1 MAQYQMSYGFDNE
14 GQSKPTMPE
23 PEPDPAA
30 QEEAAKKAKLV
41 RKQTKYLHIVVCYI
55 SLMSRSFFL
64 KTVGGTLSFP

>member
-14 GQSKPTMPE
+14 GQSKPTMPD

-41 RKQTKYLHIVVCYI
+41 TIKYICTRELPGVALVNCAISHIFTI
-55 SLMSRSFFL
+55 I
-64 KTVGGTLSFP
+64 